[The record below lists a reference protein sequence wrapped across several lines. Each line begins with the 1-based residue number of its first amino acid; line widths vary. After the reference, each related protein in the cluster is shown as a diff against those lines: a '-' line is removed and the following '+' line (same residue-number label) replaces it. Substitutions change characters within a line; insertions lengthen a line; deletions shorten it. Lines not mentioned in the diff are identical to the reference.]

1 MDDGRPAWDELFS
14 HYRQFL
20 QDEPGLRVACC
31 WTVVLPHDKTS
42 VSDADVGML
51 VSGGTQHEVIRVTD
65 PADYGY
71 VDDHL
76 MLIDRVDSALILF
89 ENNGFLGTM
98 DSALRRLSRR
108 GRACS
113 VQWNVNAHNSFNYA
127 VDGEVVVRID
137 AMFPDEW
144 ADKQHPFIKNELLQ
158 LATALAE
165 DGADWRAGAMAAV
178 ELCTGVR
185 ISGEWFNR
193 PLPCITFKWPIAD
206 EPISAKMKAEF
217 DRDSELQLRIEAS
230 AASEPRQFTAL
241 SHLADQL
248 SLRFQLREFPVTRE
262 VLADLRGGR
271 YADDQRIV
279 ELREQFV
286 MPLAGEFYDS
296 LNEDEGD
303 DIPMEENPAW
313 LKMQASIA
321 LDIAARGPGSHPM
334 GFDAYHHASL
344 AFGNDWPPL
353 REAIRKMLRMA
364 SD

>member
-1 MDDGRPAWDELFS
+1 M
-14 HYRQFL
+14 
-20 QDEPGLRVACC
+20 
-31 WTVVLPHDKTS
+31 
-42 VSDADVGML
+42 
-51 VSGGTQHEVIRVTD
+51 TD

-71 VDDHL
+71 LGDHL

-89 ENNGFLGTM
+89 ENNGFLGTL
-98 DSALRRLSRR
+98 DSALRRLSRG

-137 AMFPDEW
+137 AMFPDGW
-144 ADKQHPFIKNELLQ
+144 ADKRHPFIENELHR

-165 DGADWRAGAMAAV
+165 EEADWRAGAMAAV

-206 EPISAKMKAEF
+206 EPILAKMKAEF
-217 DRDSELQLRIEAS
+217 DRDPELQLRIEAR
-230 AASEPRQFTAL
+230 AASESRQFTVL

-248 SLRFQLREFPVTRE
+248 SLRFRLDEFPVARE
-262 VLADLRGGR
+262 VLADLRVGR
-271 YADDQRIV
+271 CADYQRIV
-279 ELREQFV
+279 ELREQLV
-286 MPLAGEFYDS
+286 APLTGKYYDT
-296 LNEDEGD
+296 LNEDEDD

-313 LKMQASIA
+313 LKMQAGIA
-321 LDIAARGPGSHPM
+321 LDIAARGPGSHPR

-353 REAIRKMLRMA
+353 REVIREMLRMPG
-364 SD
+364 D